1 VTLVFSYTWLS
12 TLPAANGGT
21 QVRTLARSLL
31 LATLCQLGFAQAVD
45 VDTGRSSVTVKVEK
59 SGLFSAFAHNHT
71 IQAPLASGSLD
82 AAKRTATIT
91 FNTKE
96 MKVVDEGVKESERA
110 DIEQTMKSE
119 KVLDVQKFPEVRFVS
134 TSITP
139 QDGGRFQLR
148 GDLTLHG
155 TTRPVEFPLTF
166 SNAHYA
172 GSVKLKQTDFGITP
186 VTVAGGTVKVKD
198 VIEVVFEIVPK

>member
-1 VTLVFSYTWLS
+1 MRKIACAVIVIL
-12 TLPAANGGT
+12 AAACHG
-21 QVRTLARSLL
+21 A
-31 LATLCQLGFAQAVD
+31 AAQAVD
-45 VDTGRSSVTVKVEK
+45 LDTTRSTITVRVDKTGF
-59 SGLFSAFAHNHT
+59 FSAFAHNHT

-82 AAKRTATIT
+82 ASKRTVALT

-96 MKVVDEGVKESERA
+96 MKVVDEGVKDSERA

-139 QDGGRFQLR
+139 QDGGHFQVR

-155 TTRPVEFPLTF
+155 ATRPVEFPLTF
-166 SNAHYA
+166 SNARYI

-186 VTVAGGTVKVKD
+186 VTIAGGAVKVKD
-198 VIEVVFEIVPK
+198 VIEVVFEVVPK

>member
-1 VTLVFSYTWLS
+1 MRRIACAVIV
-12 TLPAANGGT
+12 AAACHVSAA
-21 QVRTLARSLL
+21 QVVDIDTTRSIIM
-31 LATLCQLGFAQAVD
+31 
-45 VDTGRSSVTVKVEK
+45 VKVDK

-82 AAKRTATIT
+82 AGKRTATLT

-96 MKVVDEGVKESERA
+96 MKVVDEGVKDSERA
-110 DIEQTMKSE
+110 DIEQTMKSD

-139 QDGGRFQLR
+139 QDGGRYQVR

-155 TTRPVEFPLTF
+155 TTRPIEFPLTF
-166 SNAHYA
+166 SSARYA

-186 VTVAGGTVKVKD
+186 VTIAGGAVKVND
-198 VIEVVFEIVPK
+198 LIEVVFEIVPK

>member
-1 VTLVFSYTWLS
+1 MRILICSMML
-12 TLPAANGGT
+12 AA
-21 QVRTLARSLL
+21 
-31 LATLCQLGFAQAVD
+31 LCDPGVAQAVD
-45 VDTGRSSVTVKVEK
+45 VDAGRSHIMIKVEK

-71 IQAPLASGSLD
+71 IQAPLAAASLD
-82 AAKRTATIT
+82 AGKRTITLT
-91 FNTKE
+91 FNAKD
-96 MKVVDEGVKESERA
+96 MKVADEGVKDSERA

-139 QDGGRFQLR
+139 QDGGHFQVR

-155 TTRPVEFPLTF
+155 TTRAIEFPVAL
-166 SNAHYA
+166 SNGRYS
-172 GSVKLKQTDFGITP
+172 GSVKLKQTDFGIAP
-186 VTVAGGTVKVKD
+186 VSIAGGAVKVKD

>member
-1 VTLVFSYTWLS
+1 MRKIACAVIVI
-12 TLPAANGGT
+12 
-21 QVRTLARSLL
+21 LAV
-31 LATLCQLGFAQAVD
+31 ACPWAVAQAVG
-45 VDTGRSSVTVKVEK
+45 VDTTRSTITVKVDK

-82 AAKRTATIT
+82 AAKRTASLT
-91 FNTKE
+91 FNAKE
-96 MKVVDEGVKESERA
+96 MKVVDEGVKDSERA

-139 QDGGRFQLR
+139 LEGGHFQAR

-155 TTRPVEFPLTF
+155 TTRPVEFPVTLTKGRY
-166 SNAHYA
+166 S

-186 VTVAGGTVKVKD
+186 VAIAGGAVKVKD